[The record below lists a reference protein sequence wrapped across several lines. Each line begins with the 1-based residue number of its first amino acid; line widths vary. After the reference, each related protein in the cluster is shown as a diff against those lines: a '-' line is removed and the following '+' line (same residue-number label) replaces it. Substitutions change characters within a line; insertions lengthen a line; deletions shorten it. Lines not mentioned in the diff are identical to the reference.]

1 MRTTQLIFAALAVF
15 VIAGCASPA
24 TKEAKQERV
33 ERFFSDDSFW
43 NTPLPENAE
52 VDPRSEE
59 MIGYL
64 KKDHSGKKFG
74 INTYNFTI
82 PVYEADSTTPRV
94 KMKQFGFA
102 ESAGFTSRQS
112 EEFSLAEVPVP
123 SNFEP
128 SPGGDMHA
136 TVIDRDL
143 GIAWDMFYVVKDSL
157 GEWSAATGM
166 VVDLRGDGIFDPKDF
181 PVKDGE
187 TIHYYGPSRAAGVPS
202 FAGLIMYDEAAKG
215 EINHKIACALR
226 FVDYKRFVYPAI
238 WTDGNFEGGVPEG
251 ATIQLDPNL
260 DLSQFDLLPG
270 DRAVAVALQKYGA
283 VVMDF
288 AAGSCFYAEALL
300 DHKEGLSWS
309 GILTGWDEYTGTNGI
324 ESIPLDHFRVL
335 KLENVQ
341 TGGDRKKEF
350 FLSKLEGWEDN

>member
-1 MRTTQLIFAALAVF
+1 MRTKQILFAAMAV
-15 VIAGCASPA
+15 VILAGCVASSK
-24 TKEAKQERV
+24 KEANPDRV
-33 ERFFSDDSFW
+33 SRFFSDDSFW

-52 VDPRSEE
+52 IDPRSEE

-64 KKDHSGKKFG
+64 KKDHSGKNFG

-94 KMKQFGFA
+94 KMKQFGF
-102 ESAGFTSRQS
+102 GDNFICQQS
-112 EEFSLAEVPVP
+112 KEFSLAEIPIP
-123 SNFEP
+123 ANFEP

-136 TVIDRDL
+136 TIIDRDL

-166 VVDLRGDGIFDPKDF
+166 VVDLRGDGLFDPNDF
-181 PVKDGE
+181 PVKDDE
-187 TIHYYGPSRAAGVPS
+187 TIHSYGPSRAAGVPS
-202 FAGLIMYDEAAKG
+202 FAGLIMYDEVVSG

-226 FVDYKRFVYPAI
+226 FVDYKRFVFPAI

-260 DLSQFDLLPG
+260 DLSQFNLLPG
-270 DRAVAVALQKYGA
+270 DLAVAVALQKYGA

-288 AAGSCFYAEALL
+288 AAGNCFYAEALL
-300 DHKEGLSWS
+300 DHKPGLSWD
-309 GILTGWDEYTGTNGI
+309 GLLTGWDEYDGTNGI
-324 ESIPLDHFRVL
+324 ESIPLNHFRVL

-341 TGGDRKKEF
+341 TGGDMKKEF
-350 FLSKLEGWEDN
+350 FLEKLVGWEDN